1 MRRMKLVIAVAAAM
15 GAMMAFAGPAFAS
28 TDSGC
33 ISMPMSPIAA
43 ATGPTIFV
51 ALLLQ
56 VAVVAAIAV
65 VAAVAQTPAPTIRR
79 PALAGATQGA
89 S

>member
-1 MRRMKLVIAVAAAM
+1 MRRMKLVLAVAAAM
-15 GAMMAFAGPAFAS
+15 VAMMAFAGPAFAS
-28 TDSGC
+28 TDGGC

-65 VAAVAQTPAPTIRR
+65 VAAVAQMPASAVGR
-79 PALAGATQGA
+79 PALADATQGA